1 MDVVQQALQRYRFIL
16 DLVLR
21 LAAYVDRQQKVRR
34 PQLNAVTGKEHD
46 DFVTAPDVV
55 LEAANRVLHAALG
68 QVVFH
73 GHAETDL
80 LQRSAHGLGIGP
92 GVEQLGDVLVAV
104 VAHHQRTPGWAL
116 RFFGGVV
123 CRCERWFRLAL
134 RCLQLRTQLRHF
146 GHQLGQVLGRLLR
159 LILLLLGFGLQ
170 RETRQA
176 QALGLLRQ
184 TRLLGNA
191 LVLQQTLLRSKLRL
205 LFDQALL
212 LCHCFSL
219 QALLI
224 SAAGIGKLLLPRCL
238 RQLVLLTPGLGEPLL
253 IPRPL
258 PSKVLLGKL
267 DLGRRRLQLFEQAG
281 GPLCPRCFPI
291 ASGRVDG
298 IVCDGRRGDCNRR
311 RRV

>member
-1 MDVVQQALQRYRFIL
+1 MILALR
-16 DLVLR
+16 
-21 LAAYVDRQQKVRR
+21 
-34 PQLNAVTGKEHD
+34 
-46 DFVTAPDVV
+46 
-55 LEAANRVLHAALG
+55 
-68 QVVFH
+68 
-73 GHAETDL
+73 
-80 LQRSAHGLGIGP
+80 GLGIGP

-159 LILLLLGFGLQ
+159 QLLLLLGFGLQ

-184 TRLLGNA
+184 TRLLGDA
-191 LVLQQTLLRSKLRL
+191 LVLQQTLLRAKLRL
-205 LFDQALL
+205 LVGQALL

-224 SAAGIGKLLLPRCL
+224 SAAGIGKRLLPRCL
-238 RQLVLLTPGLGEPLL
+238 RQLVLLTPSLGEPLL

-258 PSKVLLGKL
+258 PCKVLLGKL
-267 DLGRRRLQLFEQAG
+267 DLGRRRLQLFEQTG
-281 GPLCPRCFPI
+281 GPLCPRQLVLFMPGLGEPLLISRPLSCKVLLGKLDLGRGRLQFLEQTGGPLCARCFRI
-291 ASGRVDG
+291 ASCRVDG
-298 IVCDGRRGDCNRR
+298 IVCDGPRGDCNRR
-311 RRV
+311 RRVRSHRRHSEIK